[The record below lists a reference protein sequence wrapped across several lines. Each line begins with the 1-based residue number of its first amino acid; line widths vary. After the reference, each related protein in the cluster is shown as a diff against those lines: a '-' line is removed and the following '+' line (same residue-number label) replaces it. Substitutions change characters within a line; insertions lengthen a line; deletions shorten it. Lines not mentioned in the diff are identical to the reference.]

1 MDLLRN
7 QINLCLYERLWADR
21 AGPGSHSAS
30 SGSLSAGSASSYDN
44 KRANKYFVSFGGCE
58 EASSWRGIFLK
69 ERKIPQGE
77 ESSSN

>member
-30 SGSLSAGSASSYDN
+30 SGSLSASSYDK